1 MAGPS
6 ASSPPPVAD
15 AKALEVASVSLVL
28 PCSRRSRSR
37 VDWKELREIATEV
50 QRALD
55 ASSQIAP
62 HEEYESV
69 FAMWQAE
76 LGDAPNR
83 FEDDGEKVEEAVET
97 ETREEI
103 PQTRELT
110 WYASAHD
117 YWDNEAN
124 CPLTDNGVLGG
135 FAHVSGVD
143 VRESKRFLKHVRDTV
158 RPEWVCHAAADCG
171 AGIGRVSKLLLLS
184 MFDHVDMVEQ
194 SPRLLRGVPQYLGV
208 DETLRGRVR
217 DLYCMG
223 LQDFEP
229 KPASYDLIWMQWV
242 LVHLTDVDLV
252 RYLKRCK
259 KALTPNGFIVIKENI
274 FQTEEPYDLDRQ
286 DSSITRSAVY
296 YKCIFEQ
303 AGLTLLAER
312 RQRHFPEE
320 LYPVKMYALA

>member
-1 MAGPS
+1 MASPAPATETEA
-6 ASSPPPVAD
+6 AS
-15 AKALEVASVSLVL
+15 LLL
-28 PCSRRSRSR
+28 PRSRRSCSP
-37 VDWKELREIATEV
+37 VDWKELHAVATDV

-55 ASSQIAP
+55 ASDKIEP
-62 HEEYESV
+62 HAEFESV

-76 LGDAPNR
+76 LGDARNIID
-83 FEDDGEKVEEAVET
+83 EENVEEAAA
-97 ETREEI
+97 
-103 PQTRELT
+103 PQPTKELT
-110 WYASAHD
+110 WYSSAHQ
-117 YWDNEAN
+117 YWDDEAN

-143 VRESKRFLKHVRDTV
+143 IRESKRFLKHVRDTV

-171 AGIGRVSKLLLLS
+171 AGIGRVSKLLLLP
-184 MFDHVDMVEQ
+184 MFDHVDLVEQ
-194 SPRLLRGVPQYLGV
+194 SPRLLRGVPQYLGA
-208 DETLRGRVR
+208 DETLRARVR

-229 KPASYDLIWMQWV
+229 APASYDLIWMQWV
-242 LVHLTDVDLV
+242 LVHLTDLDLV

-259 KALTPNGFIVIKENI
+259 KALTPNGFIVIKENV
-274 FQTEEPYDLDRQ
+274 FQTSEPYDLDRE

-296 YKCIFEQ
+296 YKSIFQQ

>member
-1 MAGPS
+1 MTPML
-6 ASSPPPVAD
+6 SPED
-15 AKALEVASVSLVL
+15 AVTLVL
-28 PCSRRSRSR
+28 PPSRGCPR
-37 VDWKELREIATEV
+37 VDWEELRVIATEV

-55 ASSQIAP
+55 ASGKIEA
-62 HEEYESV
+62 HEEYENV

-76 LGDAPNR
+76 LNDASKKLN
-83 FEDDGEKVEEAVET
+83 EQEETAES
-97 ETREEI
+97 
-103 PQTRELT
+103 RELK
-110 WYASAHD
+110 WYASAHE
-117 YWDNEAN
+117 YWDDETN

-143 VRESKRFLKHVRDTV
+143 IRESKRFIKHVRDTV

-171 AGIGRVSKLLLLS
+171 AGIGRVSKLLLLP
-184 MFDHVDMVEQ
+184 MFDHVDLVEQ
-194 SPRLLRGVPQYLGV
+194 SPRLLRGVPQYLGA
-208 DETLRGRVR
+208 DETLLARVR

-223 LQDFEP
+223 LQDFDP
-229 KPASYDLIWMQWV
+229 PPASYDLIWMQWV
-242 LVHLTDVDLV
+242 LVHLTDLDLV

-259 KALTPNGFIVIKENI
+259 KALTPNGFMVIKENV
-274 FQTEEPYDLDRQ
+274 FQTAEPYDLDRQ

-296 YKCIFEQ
+296 YKSIFKQ

>member
-1 MAGPS
+1 MATDAVVSLLLPS
-6 ASSPPPVAD
+6 A
-15 AKALEVASVSLVL
+15 
-28 PCSRRSRSR
+28 RRSCSP
-37 VDWKELREIATEV
+37 VEWEELRVIATEV

-55 ASSQIAP
+55 ASHKVDT
-62 HEEYESV
+62 HEEYENV
-69 FAMWQAE
+69 FEMWQTE
-76 LGDAPNR
+76 LGDN
-83 FEDDGEKVEEAVET
+83 VELQRET
-97 ETREEI
+97 
-103 PQTRELT
+103 QELT
-110 WYASAHD
+110 WYASAHE
-117 YWDNEAN
+117 YWDDEAN
-124 CPLTDNGVLGG
+124 CPLTDDGVLGG

-143 VRESKRFLKHVRDTV
+143 IKESKRFLKHVRDTM

-171 AGIGRVSKLLLLS
+171 AGIGRVSKLLLLP
-184 MFDHVDMVEQ
+184 MFDHVDLVEQ
-194 SPRLLRGVPQYLGV
+194 SPRLLRGAPQYLGE
-208 DETLRGRVR
+208 DETLRSRVR

-229 KPASYDLIWMQWV
+229 KPKSYDLIWMQWV
-242 LVHLTDVDLV
+242 LVHLTDLDLV

-274 FQTEEPYDLDRQ
+274 FQTAEPYDLDRQ

-296 YKCIFEQ
+296 YKSIFQQ

>member
-1 MAGPS
+1 MVGATVAAMTTRPAG
-6 ASSPPPVAD
+6 D
-15 AKALEVASVSLVL
+15 AKAAEDESVALLL
-28 PCSRRSRSR
+28 PQSRRSRR
-37 VDWKELREIATEV
+37 VDWKELRAIATEV

-55 ASSQIAP
+55 ASSKVEP

-69 FAMWQAE
+69 FAMWQAQ
-76 LGDAPNR
+76 LGDAPN
-83 FEDDGEKVEEAVET
+83 EE
-97 ETREEI
+97 EEELADA
-103 PQTRELT
+103 PQTQELT

-117 YWDNEAN
+117 YWDDEAN
-124 CPLTDNGVLGG
+124 CPLSDDGVLGG

-143 VRESKRFLKHVRDTV
+143 IRESKRFLKHVRDTA

-171 AGIGRVSKLLLLS
+171 AGIGRVTKLLLLP
-184 MFDHVDMVEQ
+184 MFEHVDLVEQ
-194 SPRLLRGVPQYLGV
+194 SPRLLRGVPQYLGA
-208 DETLRGRVR
+208 EEALRARVR

-223 LQDFEP
+223 LQDFESV
-229 KPASYDLIWMQWV
+229 PASYDLIWMQWV
-242 LVHLTDVDLV
+242 LVHLTDGDLV

-259 KALTPNGFIVIKENI
+259 RALTPNGFMVVKENV
-274 FQTEEPYDLDRQ
+274 FQTAEPYDLDRQ

-296 YKCIFEQ
+296 YKSIFQQ

>member
-1 MAGPS
+1 MASPAPDANATEAQA
-6 ASSPPPVAD
+6 AS
-15 AKALEVASVSLVL
+15 LLL
-28 PCSRRSRSR
+28 PRSRRSSSP
-37 VDWKELREIATEV
+37 VDWKELRAVATEA

-55 ASSQIAP
+55 ASDKIEP
-62 HEEYESV
+62 HAEFESV

-76 LGDAPNR
+76 LGDARNIID
-83 FEDDGEKVEEAVET
+83 EENVEEAAA
-97 ETREEI
+97 
-103 PQTRELT
+103 PQPTQELT
-110 WYASAHD
+110 WYFSAHQ
-117 YWDNEAN
+117 YWDDEAN

-143 VRESKRFLKHVRDTV
+143 IRESKRFLKHVRDTV

-171 AGIGRVSKLLLLS
+171 AGIGRVSKLLLLP
-184 MFDHVDMVEQ
+184 MFDHVDLVEQ
-194 SPRLLRGVPQYLGV
+194 SPRLLRGVPQYLGA
-208 DETLRGRVR
+208 DETLRARVR

-229 KPASYDLIWMQWV
+229 APASYDLIWMQWV
-242 LVHLTDVDLV
+242 LVHLTDLDLV

-259 KALTPNGFIVIKENI
+259 KALTPNGFIVIKENV
-274 FQTEEPYDLDRQ
+274 FQTSEPYDLDRE

-296 YKCIFEQ
+296 YKSIFQQ